1 MIMLLKQAGR
11 QGLTS
16 FAITVIL
23 SFSII
28 PNAIAYWSLDRIE
41 RVIIQESAKSNFV
54 SPSLALAV
62 AETESSF
69 RPHVVSHAG
78 AIGVMQVM
86 PATAYDMYKVRQEAL
101 FDPQTN
107 IRIGVQFLDHLIK
120 KYNGRIDLALSHYN
134 GLRVIRDGKAH
145 EYYHTQRLCCSHTCS
160 IKTLQR
166 SVSVGPRSK
175 NKAELAVQL
184 SNNHAKPKKS
194 RGPPHI
200 NQVDSWLT
208 FIEELTPIEGN
219 NQVDVKCFIQAIA

>member
-1 MIMLLKQAGR
+1 MTMLLKQAGR

-16 FAITVIL
+16 FAISVIL
-23 SFSII
+23 SFTIL
-28 PNAIAYWSLDRIE
+28 PNAIANWSIDRIE
-41 RVIIQESAKSNFV
+41 QVIIQESVKSKFV

-78 AIGVMQVM
+78 AVGIMQVM

-134 GLRVIRDGKAH
+134 GGSRVIRDGKARILP
-145 EYYHTQRLCCSHTCS
+145 YTIDYVARILA
-160 IKTLQR
+160 
-166 SVSVGPRSK
+166 RSK
-175 NKAELAVQL
+175 HYKIALASDPDLKTRQKLAVQL
-184 SNNHAKPKKS
+184 SNNHAKPKK
-194 RGPPHI
+194 RAGGPPHI
-200 NQVDSWLT
+200 NHVDSWLT
-208 FIEELTPIEGN
+208 FIEELTPIGRR
-219 NQVDVKCFIQAIA
+219 

>member
-23 SFSII
+23 SLTII
-28 PNAIAYWSLDRIE
+28 PNAIAYWSIDRIE
-41 RVIIQESAKSNFV
+41 RVIIQESAKSRFV

-86 PATAYDMYKVRQEAL
+86 PATAYDMYKVRKEAL

-107 IRIGVQFLDHLIK
+107 VRIGVQFLDHFMIK

-134 GLRVIRDGKAH
+134 GGSRNFQDGKARILPYNDYVARILARSKH
-145 EYYHTQRLCCSHTCS
+145 
-160 IKTLQR
+160 LQR

-175 NKAELAVQL
+175 NKAEACCT
-184 SNNHAKPKKS
+184 
-194 RGPPHI
+194 I
-200 NQVDSWLT
+200 
-208 FIEELTPIEGN
+208 
-219 NQVDVKCFIQAIA
+219 VKQSC

>member
-16 FAITVIL
+16 FAIIVIL
-23 SFSII
+23 SFTTL
-28 PNAIAYWSLDRIE
+28 PNAIAYWSIDRIE
-41 RVIIQESAKSNFV
+41 QVIIQESVKSKFV

-78 AIGVMQVM
+78 AVGVMQVM

-134 GLRVIRDGKAH
+134 GGSRVIRDGKARILP
-145 EYYHTQRLCCSHTCS
+145 YTIDYVARILA
-160 IKTLQR
+160 
-166 SVSVGPRSK
+166 RSK
-175 NKAELAVQL
+175 YYKVVLASGSQRTSRQQLAVQT
-184 SNNHAKPKKS
+184 SNNHAKPKKRMDVS
-194 RGPPHI
+194 PHI
-200 NQVDSWLT
+200 NHVDSWLT
-208 FIEELTPIEGN
+208 FIKELTPIRR
-219 NQVDVKCFIQAIA
+219 